1 VTAAGGTAN
10 VAVTVVLAVRVTVQ
24 VTVLTVAHPVHEKNV
39 LLLPAKVGAVSVTAA
54 PALYVRVKLEEP
66 LAAPLLSLGV
76 TAMATPLG
84 GVAELT
90 VRT

>member
-1 VTAAGGTAN
+1 VTAGGGTAY

-24 VTVLTVAHPVHEKNV
+24 VTVLTVVHPIQAEKV
-39 LLLPAKVGAVSVTAA
+39 LLPVNVGAVSVITA
-54 PALYVRVKLEEP
+54 PGLYVRVKLVEP

-76 TAMATPLG
+76 TTMATALA